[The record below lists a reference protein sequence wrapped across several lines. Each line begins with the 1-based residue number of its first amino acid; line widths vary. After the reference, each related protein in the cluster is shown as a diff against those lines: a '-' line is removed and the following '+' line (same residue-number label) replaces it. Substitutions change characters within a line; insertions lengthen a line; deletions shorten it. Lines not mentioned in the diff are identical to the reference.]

1 MHEYDH
7 GRIVLWLHGIMAAK
21 LTVSDGGA
29 ELRVA
34 DIGQVVTPRSVLRS
48 NGGTP
53 PLPLEVYALQ
63 ADIVASLARPARVV
77 FTLPL
82 DFPAAGTL
90 VPSDENAVQETGGR

>member
-1 MHEYDH
+1 MHEHDH
-7 GRIVLWLHGIMAAK
+7 GRIVLCYMGIMAAK

-48 NGGTP
+48 KCTP

-90 VPSDENAVQETGGR
+90 VPSDEDAVRETGGQ